1 MTTVETLQHW
11 LAAINHHNVD
21 ALTALMTEDIV
32 FTDSLG
38 NRVKGASSLEQ
49 GWRSYFTLCPDY
61 WVRGDQVMTEGDTL
75 LVSGEAGGTIDGV
88 SWKIPAAWRAII
100 RDGRVAEWQVF
111 ADNTPVYK
119 ILAKRRRATH
129 SEEHVA

>member
-1 MTTVETLQHW
+1 ME
-11 LAAINHHNVD
+11 
-21 ALTALMTEDIV
+21 
-32 FTDSLG
+32 
-38 NRVKGASSLEQ
+38 K

-88 SWKIPAAWRAII
+88 PWKIPAAWRAII
-100 RDGRVAEWQVF
+100 RDDRVAEWQVF

-119 ILAKRRRATH
+119 ILAKRRGAAQD